1 MIPNKFIEVLPPK
14 VYFKFVNFRYCFLVP
29 QYILARG
36 EKAKAAYQRAL
47 QFGKTKDKRVKI
59 HVIGRD
65 RAGKTSLVRSL
76 KGERFREDEVSTDGV
91 EMSQPLK
98 NADKQPWKNGA
109 LPEGTTVYHHRFAQV
124 INRDLAPQEESIK
137 GLAADYAGIT
147 GLCYIMP
154 RSI

>member
-1 MIPNKFIEVLPPK
+1 MIDTF
-14 VYFKFVNFRYCFLVP
+14 YCFLVP

-36 EKAKAAYQRAL
+36 EQATAAYQRAL
-47 QFGKTKDKRVKI
+47 KFGKTKDKRVKI

-98 NADKQPWKNGA
+98 NADKQPWKNAA
-109 LPEGTTVYHHRFAQV
+109 LPEDTTVYHHRFAEY
-124 INRDLAPQEESIK
+124 INRDLASQEGSVE
-137 GLAADYAGIT
+137 GLAADYTGIT
-147 GLCYIMP
+147 GLCYITP
-154 RSI
+154 RCL